1 MIETTLSRCDICGSF
16 PGESGCCQ
24 ICGTVLIPGK
34 VECELCGDPLSKFSP
49 ICDTCGTMRGEKVE
63 KKVSSK
69 KKEVIHH
76 LMLVPGMNEET
87 ASGLYDD
94 GVRDLASLI
103 GMSLTE
109 KQREEGLHQVIA
121 RRIMLSDVLK
131 NSRDL
136 LLEEM
141 ECPYCRGLIEASAE
155 RCEICG
161 HSTTKKP
168 DVEESD
174 KEVDPRMK
182 DVTDEISQNTAF
194 REMPIDFQEEMS
206 DILKEL
212 EDEDIDDQEAEEEL
226 SLVELEIDDID
237 DQKMEELQ
245 LEKVEDQSVDDQ
257 ETAEESPLEEVEV
270 VDIDDQEIVE
280 ESKTEKVEDQSVDDQ
295 ETEDASLEEVS
306 SDTFTMVCP
315 LCNTEVLPEAHFCHN
330 CGAKFKEA

>member
-1 MIETTLSRCDICGSF
+1 MIEMSLSRCNICGSF
-16 PGESGCCQ
+16 AGENGCCQ
-24 ICGTVLIPGK
+24 ICGTVLVPGK

-63 KKVSSK
+63 KKVSPE

-109 KQREEGLHQVIA
+109 KQREEGLPHVIA

-131 NSRDL
+131 NGRDL

-141 ECPYCRGLIEASAE
+141 ECPYCKGVIDASAD

-168 DVEESD
+168 NVEESD
-174 KEVDPRMK
+174 KELDPRME
-182 DVTDEISQNTAF
+182 DMTDEISQNTAF
-194 REMPIDFQEEMS
+194 REMPIDFQEDMS
-206 DILKEL
+206 NLLKEM
-212 EDEDIDDQEAEEEL
+212 EDEDIDDQEMDEEL
-226 SLVELEIDDID
+226 PLE
-237 DQKMEELQ
+237 KME
-245 LEKVEDQSVDDQ
+245 VE
-257 ETAEESPLEEVEV
+257 
-270 VDIDDQEIVE
+270 DIDDQEMDE
-280 ESKTEKVEDQSVDDQ
+280 ELPLEKMEVEDIDDM
-295 ETEDASLEEVS
+295 EIEEELPLKDADSE
-306 SDTFTMVCP
+306 TFTIVCP
-315 LCNTEVLPEAHFCHN
+315 LCEAEVLPDAHFCHN
-330 CGAKFKEA
+330 CGAKFEEA